1 MPREEQLSLFS
12 PDLESPPL
20 KPPGDQL
27 ERMRVLIT
35 VKAAPTPSKTYGE
48 TVCVAGL
55 RLDPDCQGWVR
66 LYPINFRALESEDQF
81 NKYDV
86 VSLFAKPSRLHDQRP
101 ESWRPRLDSL
111 KIEKKLKGW
120 KKRIPYISGFIEESM
135 CRIYWRC
142 KEDPQ
147 ARSLAAIRP
156 KRIYGIEVAP
166 HPPWTPEEQRKI
178 DKYVNQLALDSSA
191 PRTALEA
198 PRFAAWYRYTC
209 WQPECRGHRQRIL
222 DWELVALQRRFRPA
236 SDQELTSIIKEKF
249 FEEMCA
255 PTKDT
260 VFFVGNQAKRRH
272 TFSVL
277 GIYYPDR

>member
-35 VKAAPTPSKTYGE
+35 VKAAPTPSETYGE

-209 WQPECRGHRQRIL
+209 WQPECRGHRQNPRL
-222 DWELVALQRRFRPA
+222 GTCRFAAPLPTGLRPRTHI
-236 SDQELTSIIKEKF
+236 DYQGEV
-249 FEEMCA
+249 FEEMC
-255 PTKDT
+255 TYQ
-260 VFFVGNQAKRRH
+260 GHRLLRRKPSEATTH
-272 TFSVL
+272 FSVL